1 MLINSGTQLMI
12 TGNNGMVYLIALP
25 ALNTE
30 VEFPLQ
36 GTVTAAFC
44 SDALPNN
51 LFFGLAENF
60 TLKLVT

>member
-1 MLINSGTQLMI
+1 MI

-36 GTVTAAFC
+36 GTATTAFC

-51 LFFGLAENF
+51 LFFGLNEN
-60 TLKLVT
+60 